1 MNTNTYRSNAILAE
15 GKEESMISEKH
26 APRLLGA
33 AFLFVFFASLFSNV
47 LLTSVVGSG
56 SVSDGL
62 VNVANQLTRVRVSSL
77 GQILTSSGIVVLAVL
92 LYIVLRICLRRET
105 R

>member
-1 MNTNTYRSNAILAE
+1 MNTYRSNAILAE

-33 AFLFVFFASLFSNV
+33 AFLFVFFASLISNV

-56 SVSDGL
+56 SLSDGL
-62 VNVANQLTRVRVSSL
+62 VTAPHRDPAVR
-77 GQILTSSGIVVLAVL
+77 
-92 LYIVLRICLRRET
+92 R
-105 R
+105 